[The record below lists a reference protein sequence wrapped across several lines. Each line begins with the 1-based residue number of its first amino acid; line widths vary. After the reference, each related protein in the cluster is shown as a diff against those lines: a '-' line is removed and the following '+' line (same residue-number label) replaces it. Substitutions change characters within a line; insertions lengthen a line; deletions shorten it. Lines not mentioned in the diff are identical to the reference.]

1 MTSVKIKVYSKC
13 LTRAAPIQSPSSLE
27 VSL

>member
-13 LTRAAPIQSPSSLE
+13 STRAAPIQSPSSLE